1 MALVTTLKVSV
12 SVSLDIKD
20 SFVLILVQ
28 KERLEE
34 DVWES
39 ALVSMVDNA
48 TMSMESAGQVSFKK
62 FNVNKLRVCSV
73 NLFNA

>member
-28 KERLEE
+28 KEHLEE

-48 TMSMESAGQVSFKK
+48 TMSMENAGQVSFKK
-62 FNVNKLRVCSV
+62 FNVN
-73 NLFNA
+73 

>member
-12 SVSLDIKD
+12 SVSQDIKD

-28 KERLEE
+28 KEHLEE

-48 TMSMESAGQVSFKK
+48 TMSMENAGQVSFKK
-62 FNVNKLRVCSV
+62 LNVN
-73 NLFNA
+73 

>member
-48 TMSMESAGQVSFKK
+48 TMSMENAGQVSFKK
-62 FNVNKLRVCSV
+62 LNVN
-73 NLFNA
+73 

>member
-1 MALVTTLKVSV
+1 MTNYYFFQVMALVTTLKVSV

-28 KERLEE
+28 KEHLEE

-48 TMSMESAGQVSFKK
+48 TMSMENAGQVSFKK
-62 FNVNKLRVCSV
+62 LNVN
-73 NLFNA
+73 

>member
-1 MALVTTLKVSV
+1 MTNYYFLQVMALVTTLKVSV
-12 SVSLDIKD
+12 SVSLDIKV

-28 KERLEE
+28 KEHLEE

-48 TMSMESAGQVSFKK
+48 TMSMENAGQVSFK
-62 FNVNKLRVCSV
+62 
-73 NLFNA
+73 NLM

>member
-1 MALVTTLKVSV
+1 MTNYYFLQVMALVTTLKVSV

-28 KERLEE
+28 KEHLEE

-48 TMSMESAGQVSFKK
+48 TMSMENAGQVSFKK
-62 FNVNKLRVCSV
+62 LNVN
-73 NLFNA
+73 

>member
-1 MALVTTLKVSV
+1 MTNYYYFLQVMALVTTLKVSV

-28 KERLEE
+28 REHLEE

-48 TMSMESAGQVSFKK
+48 TMSMENAGQVSFKK
-62 FNVNKLRVCSV
+62 LNVN
-73 NLFNA
+73 

>member
-1 MALVTTLKVSV
+1 MTNYYFLQVMALVTTLKVSV

-28 KERLEE
+28 KEHSEE

-48 TMSMESAGQVSFKK
+48 TMSMENAGQVSFKK
-62 FNVNKLRVCSV
+62 FNVN
-73 NLFNA
+73 

>member
-28 KERLEE
+28 KEHLEE

-48 TMSMESAGQVSFKK
+48 TMSMENAGQVSFKK
-62 FNVNKLRVCSV
+62 LNVN
-73 NLFNA
+73 